1 MIFFCFVFHITDIII
16 IYNIIIFFY
25 SKILFF
31 GLRSTDQI
39 KLFGTKQNKIKSIK
53 LLFLFSFI
61 FSFPF
66 SLDLFAMIF
75 LRPRINP
82 LIIFGYHLHSQWNE
96 KNYKTTTTNIIR
108 KNVFLFSLWNWF
120 FSFSHINRLMTVCL
134 SEKSFI
140 FFFLVQKW

>member
-1 MIFFCFVFHITDIII
+1 MIDWFTFFRNSNLIRKTKLFISFDWFFFCFVFHITDIII
-16 IYNIIIFFY
+16 IYNMIIIFFY

-39 KLFGTKQNKIKSIK
+39 KLFGTKSTKQNKIKSIK

-82 LIIFGYHLHSQWNE
+82 LIILVIIYTVSE
-96 KNYKTTTTNIIR
+96 MRKTIR
-108 KNVFLFSLWNWF
+108 QQQ
-120 FSFSHINRLMTVCL
+120 RT
-134 SEKSFI
+134 
-140 FFFLVQKW
+140 